1 MSEIDSVLPS
11 SICMSDEVPHA
22 YDQEY
27 SVSETSS
34 LCTSN
39 NNDRGNNDSK
49 RTNHHIIK
57 ITDKASKTGKRRVSI
72 FETNTSM
79 GSTIINAVT
88 GVPYYSDD
96 MRYRIGSSLEFRLF
110 KVKDVSCISRG
121 KSMLLFYDS
130 PSQYERHLNAPLN
143 ISIHEKWNF
152 RQQIKT

>member
-1 MSEIDSVLPS
+1 
-11 SICMSDEVPHA
+11 MSDEVPHA

-72 FETNTSM
+72 FETNTNT
-79 GSTIINAVT
+79 GSTIINAMT
-88 GVPYYSDD
+88 GVPYCSDNK
-96 MRYRIGSSLEFRLF
+96 RYRIGSSLEYHLF
-110 KVKDVSCISRG
+110 KVKDVCG

-130 PSQYERHLNAPLN
+130 PSQYERHLNAQLN
-143 ISIHEKWNF
+143 SSIHEKWNF